1 MNTTILRKI
10 GSGLECN
17 VYDCGE
23 GVCYKQYLNRSEAWL
38 SNLTSVRRLTKI
50 YQAAKLAAQEGL
62 GPEVY
67 GRDNNGYFTE
77 IVETFNCH
85 MDHPDCSM
93 ICEECVH
100 GYTADEREYLAFNL
114 QELFGIEIK
123 DLHSGNIGRKDGKL
137 ICIDFGIGIS
147 VPIPVGI

>member
-10 GSGLECN
+10 GSGLECD

-23 GVCYKQYLNRSEAWL
+23 GVCYKQYRNRSRRWL
-38 SNLTSVRRLTKI
+38 PQLTTVRRLIKI
-50 YQAAKLAAQEGL
+50 YQNAKLAAQEGL

-67 GRDNNGYFTE
+67 GRDSNGYFTE
-77 IVETFNCH
+77 IVKTFNCH

-93 ICEECVH
+93 ICEECVL
-100 GYTADEREYLAFNL
+100 GYTADEREYLAFSL
-114 QELFGIEIK
+114 QELFGIEIE